1 MGAVTNEALIRP
13 IRPADDAAVAA
24 IIRTVMASFG
34 ASGSGFASQDPE
46 VDAMSAS
53 YAAPRSVYF
62 VLGMALFG
70 LLGGLLVGIVVAR
83 LVADGG
89 FRAMLA
95 S

>member
-1 MGAVTNEALIRP
+1 
-13 IRPADDAAVAA
+13 
-24 IIRTVMASFG
+24 
-34 ASGSGFASQDPE
+34 
-46 VDAMSAS
+46 MSAS